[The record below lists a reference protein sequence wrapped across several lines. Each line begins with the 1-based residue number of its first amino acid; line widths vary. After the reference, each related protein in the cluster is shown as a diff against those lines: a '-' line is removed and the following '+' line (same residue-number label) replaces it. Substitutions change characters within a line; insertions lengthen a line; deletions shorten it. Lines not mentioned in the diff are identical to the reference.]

1 MTAPNDAARACRSDF
16 KLRAAGATSH
26 FRLRRRIGQR
36 PRDGAIRQAAPRSR
50 STRARGVPSSFIGT
64 AMPPASRTDGFEH
77 AVQNARNL
85 TPVLERDIGCD
96 IGHDIGGGQRRAP

>member
-1 MTAPNDAARACRSDF
+1 M
-16 KLRAAGATSH
+16 
-26 FRLRRRIGQR
+26 
-36 PRDGAIRQAAPRSR
+36 
-50 STRARGVPSSFIGT
+50 PSSFIVT